1 MKLELQI
8 SINRNIVECKEKRE
22 RKVENAGYG
31 INRNIVECKAG
42 LYTGISTCAD
52 VLIETLWNVKI
63 YFTQFSAKVILVLIE
78 TLWNVKDQSV
88 CGTDQDPCINRNIV
102 ECKVRK
108 GFEIL
113 TFCSR
118 Y

>member
-1 MKLELQI
+1 MC
-8 SINRNIVECKEKRE
+8 INRNIVECKEKRE

-31 INRNIVECKAG
+31 INRNIVECKVVT
-42 LYTGISTCAD
+42 LLSIFYHRS

-102 ECKVRK
+102 ECKVI
-108 GFEIL
+108 F
-113 TFCSR
+113 SQR
-118 Y
+118 YNWKAKPY